1 MRFLQFCGLILLGG
15 LAGCSWQGAPALP
28 PAEPQPLSPAAQFMV
43 ANTAGATAVI
53 EDETFG
59 GEVRVTLEDAFL
71 SAAGETCKRATL
83 LSAQHEAE
91 IVVIC
96 HNGQGGDESSPGEW
110 RLMPRVW
117 GKGITTP

>member
-1 MRFLQFCGLILLGG
+1 M
-15 LAGCSWQGAPALP
+15 
-28 PAEPQPLSPAAQFMV
+28 AQFMV
-43 ANTAGATAVI
+43 ANATGATAVI

-96 HNGQGGDESSPGEW
+96 HNGQEGDGSTPANGGSCPACGARAFPRRSLSAHPSTPSGAPGGAFPVVLFLDAV
-110 RLMPRVW
+110 RPSF
-117 GKGITTP
+117 

>member
-28 PAEPQPLSPAAQFMV
+28 PAEPQPLSPVAQFMV

-53 EDETFG
+53 
-59 GEVRVTLEDAFL
+59 DAFL